1 MSKSRGNV
9 VSLDEMVEKFGAD
22 TGRVFELFAAPP
34 EKEMDWTDS
43 GANGAY
49 GFLSRVYRFVTRNIG
64 NAQPAPGEADKKI
77 LRKLHQTLRKVTEDF
92 ESRWHFNT
100 SIAALM
106 ELMNNLQSMEKQI
119 SAPVMAE
126 VLEKMALMLEP
137 FAPYLA
143 EELWEEQGRQGP
155 VFNHPW
161 PAYDAEL
168 AREEE
173 AEVVIQVN
181 GKLRGRIY
189 VAFGTP
195 RETLEKLALGDA
207 KVQTLL
213 DGKQVVKVIVVP
225 DKLVNIVVK

>member
-1 MSKSRGNV
+1 MSKSKGNV
-9 VSLDEMVEKFGAD
+9 VSADEMIEKFGAD
-22 TGRVFELFAAPP
+22 TGRLFELFAAPP
-34 EKEMDWTDS
+34 EKEMDWTDA

-49 GFLSRVYRFVTRNIG
+49 KFLSRVYRLVTRNVG
-64 NAQPAPGEADKKI
+64 QAGASGDGDRQV
-77 LRKLHQTLRKVTEDF
+77 LRKLNQTIQKITEDF

-106 ELMNNLQSMEKQI
+106 GFLNELEEHEKQL
-119 SAPVMAE
+119 SGAVMAE
-126 VLEKMALMLEP
+126 VLEKLTLLLGP

-155 VFNHPW
+155 VFRQTW
-161 PAYDAEL
+161 PAYDPEL

-173 AEVVIQVN
+173 AEIVIQVN
-181 GKLRGRIY
+181 GKVRGRIF

-195 RETLEKLALGDA
+195 REALEKHAIGDA
-207 KVQTLL
+207 KIRALL

-225 DKLVNIVVK
+225 DKLVNIVVR